1 MKYNFVSGIHGVGKT
16 TLLNELSNKYAV
28 KCYSI
33 SDLIRKHGKSIRVE
47 EKKTKEL
54 LPNQEAWI
62 YELNQLEL
70 EKEKI
75 LILDGHF
82 CLINSNNEISDIPF
96 DVLNRTEIER
106 IVLVTADE
114 RLIQQRLHLR
124 DKYEWDLERIKE
136 FQKRE
141 TERAYLYASIY
152 NIPIY
157 QFDGNASIVKLSE
170 FLELSK
176 HGV

>member
-1 MKYNFVSGIHGVGKT
+1 MKYTFVSGVHGVGKT
-16 TLLNELSNKYAV
+16 TILNELSKKYAV
-28 KCYSI
+28 DCYSI
-33 SDLIRKHGKSIRVE
+33 SDLIRKHGKSIRIE

-70 EKEKI
+70 EQGTN

-82 CLINSNNEISDIPF
+82 FLINSHNEISEIPF
-96 DVLNRTEIER
+96 DVLDRTEIER

-114 RLIQQRLHLR
+114 RLIQERLHLR
-124 DKYEWDLERIKE
+124 DKYEWDLEHIKE
-136 FQKRE
+136 FQTRE

-157 QFDGNASIVKLSE
+157 RFDGNDSIVKLAE

-176 HGV
+176 DGV